1 MQAGRLNS
9 VIEIQQLTAGQDALG
24 QPVQTWTAVATV
36 RADVRD
42 LSGREFFSAQAAQSG
57 VTAKIRIRYRAD
69 VTAAMRAVA
78 GTKIY
83 NIQAVLDTSGKKR
96 ELTLMCSTGE
106 NNG

>member
-1 MQAGRLNS
+1 MQAGKLNRS
-9 VIEIQQLTAGQDALG
+9 ITIEQLTSGQDALG

-36 RADVRD
+36 SAEIRD
-42 LSGREFFSAQAAQSG
+42 LSGREFLSAQAAQSG
-57 VTAKIRIRYRAD
+57 VIAKIRIRYRAD
-69 VTAAMRAVA
+69 VTAAMRAVF

-83 NIQAVLDTSGKKR
+83 NIHAALDITGKKR

>member
-1 MQAGRLNS
+1 MQAGRLNRS
-9 VIEIQQLTAGQDALG
+9 ITIEQLTAGQDALG

-36 RADVRD
+36 RAEIRD
-42 LSGREFFSAQAAQSG
+42 LSGREFLAAQAGQSG
-57 VTAKIRIRYRAD
+57 VVAKIRIRYRSD

-83 NIQAVLDTSGKKR
+83 NIQAALDISGARR